1 MNEPV
6 FKHLSV
12 EDLQQNELDLLSK
25 EQENE
30 ALFNLREEYAFFGDE
45 FYN

>member
-1 MNEPV
+1 MNEH
-6 FKHLSV
+6 FKTLTL
-12 EDLQQNELDLLSK
+12 EELQQNELDLLSK

-30 ALFNLREEYAFFGDE
+30 TLFNLREEYAFFGDE

>member
-1 MNEPV
+1 MENYT
-6 FKHLSV
+6 FNHLSV

-30 ALFNLREEYAFFGDE
+30 TLFNLREEYAFFGDE

>member
-1 MNEPV
+1 MNEIN

-30 ALFNLREEYAFFGDE
+30 PLFNLREEYAFFGDE